1 MNLSPFME
9 TKARIA
15 EAERRYNREPGS
27 VQLLAVTK
35 TRTAA
40 EIRAVA
46 ALGQPCFAENYLQE
60 ALTKLDELAA
70 EDLEWHFIGAIQSNK
85 TDAIARRFA
94 WVHTLDREKLARR
107 LNDQRPDD
115 LPPLQVCIQIN
126 ISDEASKS
134 GIALAEL
141 PDLAATIAG
150 LPRLTLRGLMTLP
163 APTLDFEEQRQ
174 PFRRLAAALKD
185 LRQRG
190 FGVDTLS
197 MGTSDDFEAAIAEG
211 ATLIRLGTSIF
222 GPRPPKAG

>member
-15 EAERRYNREPGS
+15 EAERRYGREAGS

-46 ALGQPCFAENYLQE
+46 ALGQYCFAENYLQE
-60 ALTKLDELAA
+60 ALTKLDELATD
-70 EDLEWHFIGAIQSNK
+70 DLEWHFIGAIQSNK
-85 TDAIARRFA
+85 TDAIAQHFA

-107 LNDQRPDD
+107 LNDQRPAER
-115 LPPLQVCIQIN
+115 PPLQVCIQIN
-126 ISDEASKS
+126 ISDEETKS
-134 GIALAEL
+134 GIGLADL
-141 PDLAATIAG
+141 PEFAAMVAA
-150 LPRLTLRGLMTLP
+150 LPRLTLRGLMALP
-163 APTLDFEEQRQ
+163 APAPEFEQQRL
-174 PFRRLAAALKD
+174 PFRRLAAALRD
-185 LRQRG
+185 LQQRG
-190 FGVDTLS
+190 FDVDTLS

-211 ATLIRLGTSIF
+211 ATIVRLGTSIF